1 MEKRAFG
8 VIAGTLLSVA
18 LAGCGSD
25 SSDSKDSVGADVQV
39 TTAVTDAGPITLTT
53 TTYSGANTTIELNQ
67 TASGS
72 MPLEADGEAVYLFT
86 APQGGY
92 ISIMLEGSAS
102 FGADLDLI
110 VSDLDGTLNSDGTE
124 NYWSTLNSVSKE
136 LAIINLEQ
144 GHQYEITIENWGSV
158 TGEDYSLTV
167 SNLSRDQLG
176 LENNEYL
183 VVFSE
188 KGTENCQ
195 ENRLS
200 PETSYSDY
208 WVSIANF
215 KSEYMDSLEDK
226 VDMSLMSASAF
237 KLEVDHS
244 ENYTD
249 EGISG
254 TYSSTFVMNGTFAS
268 DNASADL
275 TFSRTFKDV
284 SDEPY
289 TNECTS
295 SATGTM
301 KFLL

>member
-8 VIAGTLLSVA
+8 VIAGTLLSMA

-25 SSDSKDSVGADVQV
+25 SSDNKDSVGADVQV

-72 MPLEADGEAVYLFT
+72 MPLEAYGEADYLFT

-92 ISIMLEGSAS
+92 ISIMLEGSALDK
-102 FGADLDLI
+102 ADLNLE
-110 VSDLDGTLNSDGTE
+110 VSDLDGTLNADGAE
-124 NYWSTLNSVSKE
+124 DYWVTLNSGSKD
-136 LAIINLEQ
+136 LAIIMATQ
-144 GHQYEITIENWGSV
+144 GHQYEITIENLGDV
-158 TGEDYSLTV
+158 YSEGYTLTV

-183 VVFSE
+183 VVYSE

-195 ENRLS
+195 ENSLS
-200 PETSYSDY
+200 TETSYSDY

-215 KSEYMDSLEDK
+215 KSEYMDLLEDK
-226 VDMSLMSASAF
+226 VDMPLMSASAF

-244 ENYTD
+244 DNYTD

-295 SATGTM
+295 SATGVM
-301 KFLL
+301 QFLL